1 MSVRV
6 NLHIVL
12 MCSGEKKVL
21 MSCPSKLAVDAK
33 GRLFVLNQGEKKIQ
47 VEGPQS
53 WKEKKIQVEGP
64 QSWKEKKIQVEGPP
78 S

>member
-1 MSVRV
+1 MKSEYLSIQAVSVRV

-21 MSCPSKLAVDAK
+21 MSCPSKLTVDAK

-47 VEGPQS
+47 VEEPLS
-53 WKEKKIQVEGP
+53 YK
-64 QSWKEKKIQVEGPP
+64 KKIQVEGPP
-78 S
+78 N